1 MSRAA
6 VPPQA
11 GIRRSSA
18 TGFTVAIEAVRFG
31 VRVQSRA
38 VDQRVRSV
46 TVVFRQPAA

>member
-1 MSRAA
+1 MSCAT

-11 GIRRSSA
+11 GIRGSSA
-18 TGFTVAIEAVRFG
+18 TGFTVAIKALRFG

-38 VDQRVRSV
+38 VDQRVLSV

>member
-1 MSRAA
+1 MSRAT

-11 GIRRSSA
+11 GIRGSSA
-18 TGFTVAIEAVRFG
+18 TGLAVAIEALRFG

-46 TVVFRQPAA
+46 TVVFRRPAA